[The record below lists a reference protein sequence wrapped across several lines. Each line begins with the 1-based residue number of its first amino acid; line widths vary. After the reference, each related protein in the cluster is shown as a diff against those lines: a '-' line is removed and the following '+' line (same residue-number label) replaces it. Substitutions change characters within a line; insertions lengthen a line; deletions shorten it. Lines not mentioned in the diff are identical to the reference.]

1 MTDAHDE
8 GLRPFQ
14 VDLRGVVDLL
24 SKHIYSSPRVYLREL
39 LQNGRDAIT
48 ARSEFDALRS
58 PTERPSATQGAQ
70 RGIRISPIDSNND
83 TFVLRD
89 EGVGLTATEM
99 AELLSTVGRSSKRD
113 IFDLPRSDYLGQFG
127 IGLLSCF
134 MVAERIV
141 IRSQSAKGAK
151 AVEWIGSGDG
161 TFSVRELDE
170 TLPVGTSVH
179 LTPRFDQAEL
189 LATTA
194 VLDLAATFGEF
205 LPIPVTVDLPSGGVE
220 TITHPPVFLEG
231 FDQVTPEIM
240 AYGRELIGVEPF
252 DAIPLNI
259 PATNTRGIAYV
270 LPYSPPPGA
279 RQANRVYLGRM
290 LLGERI
296 DDILPDWAFFVRVVI
311 DSTGLNPTASRE
323 SLVSDEALEYTRT
336 QLGAELRRWVM
347 ELGITEPHRLSAFVA
362 THDIALKALVLHDD
376 ELARFITKWLSLD
389 TSVGRMTI
397 DTLVRKHQQLR
408 FAETLDEFRQ
418 IASISRAD
426 RPVINGGYVYD
437 AEIARLLPTLF
448 EGVTIERLS
457 VVDELDTLAN
467 PPLDD
472 HALVTKLEDR
482 ASAVLAAVECTVVVR
497 GIDQPDLPGLY
508 VADPEVMR
516 SLDRT
521 KARDVSGGLWGG
533 VLGKVE
539 GFSATQRAAAGRG
552 DTTSRL
558 CLNWNNRVVRML
570 ATLDDDTIFA
580 RSVQLLYVQA
590 LLAGHRPLTV
600 GDRALMTTSL
610 SDLILLSVGLGDFTQ
625 EDSSL

>member
-1 MTDAHDE
+1 
-8 GLRPFQ
+8 
-14 VDLRGVVDLL
+14 
-24 SKHIYSSPRVYLREL
+24 
-39 LQNGRDAIT
+39 
-48 ARSEFDALRS
+48 
-58 PTERPSATQGAQ
+58 
-70 RGIRISPIDSNND
+70 
-83 TFVLRD
+83 
-89 EGVGLTATEM
+89 
-99 AELLSTVGRSSKRD
+99 
-113 IFDLPRSDYLGQFG
+113 
-127 IGLLSCF
+127 
-134 MVAERIV
+134 
-141 IRSQSAKGAK
+141 
-151 AVEWIGSGDG
+151 
-161 TFSVRELDE
+161 
-170 TLPVGTSVH
+170 
-179 LTPRFDQAEL
+179 
-189 LATTA
+189 
-194 VLDLAATFGEF
+194 
-205 LPIPVTVDLPSGGVE
+205 
-220 TITHPPVFLEG
+220 
-231 FDQVTPEIM
+231 
-240 AYGRELIGVEPF
+240 
-252 DAIPLNI
+252 
-259 PATNTRGIAYV
+259 
-270 LPYSPPPGA
+270 
-279 RQANRVYLGRM
+279 M

-347 ELGITEPHRLSAFVA
+347 ELGLTEPHRLSAFVA

-408 FAETLDEFRQ
+408 YAETLDEFRQ